1 MPPFADKGTRGRM
14 TLSVKLSRIRLC
26 MADYYLSSHA
36 HTYIFS
42 WAEAQYVVA
51 WANHPAVE
59 VIQHILAAAS
69 LGRHDLSKLD
79 K

>member
-1 MPPFADKGTRGRM
+1 
-14 TLSVKLSRIRLC
+14 

-59 VIQHILAAAS
+59 VIQHILTAAS